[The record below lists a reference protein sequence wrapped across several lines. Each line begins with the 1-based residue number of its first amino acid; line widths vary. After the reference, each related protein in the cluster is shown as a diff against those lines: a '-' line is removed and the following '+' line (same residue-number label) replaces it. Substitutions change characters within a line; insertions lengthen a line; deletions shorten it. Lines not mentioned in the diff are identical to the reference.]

1 MLWNRYHFR
10 VVLCWGNQIPE
21 TMLCVAVNAFFILL
35 PTWDVIDLLSI
46 DTGVS
51 LVWYWGCV
59 YGVQN
64 CAYMGKENADTRPGS
79 QPRNLSSFIA
89 SGGICLLGCTH
100 FCWFFHL
107 EWNHAYREKQ
117 QVLLKC
123 IAYTPMFYHH
133 FEVFFPPDCF
143 KHDNSENKILSLES
157 FSFFDNIVVVLFWCC
172 CFFTLNSK

>member
-1 MLWNRYHFR
+1 M
-10 VVLCWGNQIPE
+10 
-21 TMLCVAVNAFFILL
+21 
-35 PTWDVIDLLSI
+35 
-46 DTGVS
+46 
-51 LVWYWGCV
+51 

-79 QPRNLSSFIA
+79 QPRNLSRFIA
-89 SGGICLLGCTH
+89 FGGICLLGCTH

-157 FSFFDNIVVVLFWCC
+157 FSFFDNIVFVLF
-172 CFFTLNSK
+172 F